1 MVLSLSSS
9 YMPAV
14 IENTRIRLCPLQ
26 ESHFGDLIALGLE
39 KRIWAHYPIDLSVA
53 DRHLRYLQEIQEQ
66 VQSGTCHAFTI
77 LHGETNHPVGM
88 TRLFNIQFRNRQGET
103 GSWLTSA
110 HWGSRINT
118 EAKFLL
124 LNYSFEE
131 LQLMRVQFR
140 TDVRNVRSR
149 RALEKLGAHFEGVV
163 RKERVLENGSTRDA
177 ALYSIIDEDWPE
189 VKARLTY
196 LKATAEGN

>member
-1 MVLSLSSS
+1 MVLTPSHAGP
-9 YMPAV
+9 PAV

-53 DRHLRYLQEIQEQ
+53 DRHLRYLREIQEQ

-77 LHGETNHPVGM
+77 LHGETNRPVGM
-88 TRLFNIQFRNRQGET
+88 TRLFNIQFRHLQGET
-103 GSWLTSA
+103 GSWLAST
-110 HWGSRINT
+110 HWGSRINA

-163 RKERVLENGSTRDA
+163 RKERVLENGSVRDA

-189 VKARLTY
+189 VKARLAF
-196 LKATAEGN
+196 LNATAEGD